1 MDGEG
6 TADIKSTLDTLK
18 KSTDGLSYKDLDSV
32 TRMLQACSFTPGMI
46 DFFVCEMISHL
57 FYLLLVWA
65 VSEYGFYLYICP
77 AGRVTKNMLAA
88 QTFPGVS

>member
-32 TRMLQACSFTPGMI
+32 TRMLQACSFTPGTTDLI
-46 DFFVCEMISHL
+46 IVKGGGGSYE
-57 FYLLLVWA
+57 V
-65 VSEYGFYLYICP
+65 
-77 AGRVTKNMLAA
+77 
-88 QTFPGVS
+88 